1 MQKMKIIIEE
11 ATIQEAILLF
21 LKQNGLAEQ
30 FKATD
35 VKFTSTRSPS
45 GTEAE
50 ITLERVDAAAT
61 SKATQ
66 ETKVDSADEP
76 KEPVTTETPS
86 EEPETEESVATA
98 EPAEDE
104 PVRPKRKLGQ
114 RKKRVFGAAEDD
126 EETEADAE

>member
-30 FKATD
+30 FQATD

-50 ITLERVDAAAT
+50 ITLERVGEAAT
-61 SKATQ
+61 SKTTQ
-66 ETKVDSADEP
+66 GTGVAP
-76 KEPVTTETPS
+76 KEPVATETPS

-114 RKKRVFGAAEDD
+114 RKKRVFGASEDD
-126 EETEADAE
+126 EETEEDAE